1 MGGGVWG
8 DAAGW
13 RRWYRRSGAEKRW
26 ESVGAGWYKTGSLS
40 ADSRPGG
47 LDVTSSSS
55 EFSVDGPRYNR
66 RGPVRWLWSHLRR
79 HPLLLIGF
87 LGGSLVMVVLNA
99 MVPQFTGS
107 AFDAV
112 LGERAEAIHALG
124 MIALTLL
131 AVVIVRGLFDLVA
144 RLSSEVLA
152 KRLERDARDEL
163 YVSLLGKSQ
172 TYHNRQRVGDLMARA
187 ANDIR
192 QLSIMI
198 TPGVDLIVDSGI
210 QGLVPLFF
218 IGAIDPR
225 LLLVPG
231 VFAVLFAGTLW
242 HYMRQLNP
250 VATRMREE
258 FGDLNAGL
266 SQAVRGIEVIKVTA
280 QEGQERRRFRLNAR
294 RYRDSFVRNG
304 LVQARYL
311 PTLLFAFAMAGG
323 LWHGLHLHGTGV
335 ITLGELVSFMGLLAM
350 LGFPTQMSIFTFSLV
365 QLGIVSSRRILDVI
379 TSETELEQRADAH
392 SGAISGE
399 IVFDGVTFGH
409 DEGDPVLRGVT
420 FTVRPGETVAIVGET
435 GSGKSTLT
443 KLVPRIYDV
452 TEGRILVDGVDVRDW
467 DLDSLRSQISTI
479 EQDIVLFSRSVAE
492 NIAFSLGQ
500 RADREAV
507 VRAAEDA
514 QAAEFIAEL
523 DDGYDT
529 VIGERGV
536 TLSGGQRQRL
546 AIARALL
553 TDPAI
558 LVLDDSTSA
567 IDSATEDRIQQAIGR
582 ILDGRTTLL
591 ITHRLSQIRW
601 ADKVLLL
608 RRGELVDFGTHD
620 ELIERSRLYRRIFAH
635 YDEAGVDDHHT
646 DPPDDRPDG
655 DRPDGNR
662 PGKGRA
668 GDGRAGEAG
677 VGEAPALGGQR

>member
-1 MGGGVWG
+1 MT
-8 DAAGW
+8 
-13 RRWYRRSGAEKRW
+13 
-26 ESVGAGWYKTGSLS
+26 TG
-40 ADSRPGG
+40 
-47 LDVTSSSS
+47 TS

-79 HPLLLIGF
+79 HPLPLIGF

-99 MVPQFTGS
+99 LIPLLTGS

-112 LGERAEAIHALG
+112 LGGRGEPAAALG
-124 MIALTLL
+124 LVALALL
-131 AVVIVRGLFDLVA
+131 AIVSARGLLDLVA
-144 RLSSEVLA
+144 RMSSEVLA

-163 YVSLLGKSQ
+163 YVGLLGKSQ
-172 TYHNRQRVGDLMARA
+172 TFHNRQRVGDLMARA

-198 TPGVDLIVDSGI
+198 SPGVDLIVDSGLT
-210 QGLVPLFF
+210 GLVPLVF
-218 IGAIDPR
+218 IAAIDPR
-225 LLLVPG
+225 LLLVPV
-231 VFAVLFAGTLW
+231 VFGVLFVIALR
-242 HYMRQLNP
+242 HYMGQLNP
-250 VATRMREE
+250 VATRMRDE

-280 QEGQERRRFRLNAR
+280 QEEQERRRFRALAGL
-294 RYRDSFVRNG
+294 YRDSFVRNG

-311 PTLLFAFAMAGG
+311 PTLLFAFAMAGA
-323 LWHGLHLHGTGV
+323 LWHALYLQAAGV
-335 ITLGELVSFMGLLAM
+335 LTLGDVVAFMGLMGM
-350 LGFPTQMSIFTFSLV
+350 LGFPTQISIFTFSLV
-365 QLGIVSSRRILDVI
+365 QIGIVSSRRILDIVNAD
-379 TSETELEQRADAH
+379 TELEQPAAGH
-392 SGAISGE
+392 AAPIGGE
-399 IVFDGVTFGH
+399 IVFDDVTFGYG
-409 DEGDPVLRGVT
+409 EGEPVLRGAT

-435 GSGKSTLT
+435 GAGKSTLT

-452 TEGRILVDGVDVRDW
+452 TSGRILVDGVDVREW

-492 NIAFSLGQ
+492 NIAFGLGQ
-500 RADREAV
+500 RADRAAV
-507 VRAAEDA
+507 VKAAEDA
-514 QAAEFIAEL
+514 QAAEFVAEL

-529 VIGERGV
+529 VIGERGI

-582 ILDGRTTLL
+582 IQEGRTTLL

-608 RRGELVDFGTHD
+608 RRGEVAAFGTHD
-620 ELIERSRLYRRIFAH
+620 ELIRSSPLYRRIFAH
-635 YDEAGVDDHHT
+635 YDEV
-646 DPPDDRPDG
+646 PV
-655 DRPDGNR
+655 
-662 PGKGRA
+662 
-668 GDGRAGEAG
+668 GDGTLDEQER
-677 VGEAPALGGQR
+677 VH

>member
-1 MGGGVWG
+1 MT
-8 DAAGW
+8 
-13 RRWYRRSGAEKRW
+13 SG
-26 ESVGAGWYKTGSLS
+26 
-40 ADSRPGG
+40 
-47 LDVTSSSS
+47 SS
-55 EFSVDGPRYNR
+55 EFSVEGPRYDR

-79 HPLLLIGF
+79 HPLPLTGF

-99 MVPQFTGS
+99 LVPQLIGS

-112 LGERAEAIHALG
+112 LGGRGAPAALG
-124 MIALTLL
+124 LVALVLL
-131 AVVIVRGLFDLVA
+131 AVVSARGLFDLLA
-144 RLSSEVLA
+144 RLSSEMLA

-163 YVSLLGKSQ
+163 YAGLLGKSQ
-172 TYHNRQRVGDLMARA
+172 TFHNRQRVGDLMARA

-198 TPGVDLIVDSGI
+198 SPGVDLIVDSGLT
-210 QGLVPLFF
+210 GLVPLVF
-218 IGAIDPR
+218 IAAIDPR
-225 LLLVPG
+225 LLLVPV
-231 VFAVLFAGTLW
+231 VFGVLFAFALR
-242 HYMRQLNP
+242 HYMGQLNP
-250 VATRMREE
+250 VATRMRDE

-280 QEGQERRRFRLNAR
+280 QEEQERLRFRANAR

-311 PTLLFAFAMAGG
+311 PTLLFACAMAGA
-323 LWHGLHLHGTGV
+323 LWHALLLHAAGA
-335 ITLGELVSFMGLLAM
+335 ITIGDLVAFMGLMGM
-350 LGFPTQMSIFTFSLV
+350 LGFPTQISIFTFSLV
-365 QLGIVSSRRILDVI
+365 QIGIVSSRRILDIVGA
-379 TSETELEQRADAH
+379 ETELEQPAAGH
-392 SGAISGE
+392 VAPIGGE
-399 IVFDGVTFGH
+399 IVFDGVTFGYG
-409 DEGDPVLRGVT
+409 EGEPVLRGVT

-435 GSGKSTLT
+435 GAGKSSLT

-452 TEGRILVDGVDVRDW
+452 TSGRILVDGVDVRDW

-479 EQDIVLFSRSVAE
+479 EQDVVLFSRSVAE
-492 NIAFSLGQ
+492 NIAFGLGQ
-500 RADREAV
+500 RADRAAV

-514 QAAEFIAEL
+514 QAAEFVAEL

-529 VIGERGV
+529 VIGERGL

-567 IDSATEDRIQQAIGR
+567 IDSATEDRIQQAIER
-582 ILDGRTTLL
+582 IQEGRTTLM

-608 RRGELVDFGTHD
+608 RRGEVAGFGTHD
-620 ELIERSRLYRRIFAH
+620 ELIAGSPLYRRIFAH
-635 YDEAGVDDHHT
+635 YDEV
-646 DPPDDRPDG
+646 
-655 DRPDGNR
+655 
-662 PGKGRA
+662 
-668 GDGRAGEAG
+668 
-677 VGEAPALGGQR
+677 PADQGALDEQERVH

>member
-1 MGGGVWG
+1 M
-8 DAAGW
+8 
-13 RRWYRRSGAEKRW
+13 
-26 ESVGAGWYKTGSLS
+26 TGN
-40 ADSRPGG
+40 
-47 LDVTSSSS
+47 SS
-55 EFSVDGPRYNR
+55 EFSVSGRRYDR
-66 RGPVRWLWSHLRR
+66 RGPVRWIWSHMRG
-79 HPLLLIGF
+79 HPLVLLGF
-87 LGGSLVMVVLNA
+87 LGGTLVNTVLNA
-99 MVPQFTGS
+99 SVPHFTGA

-112 LGERAEAIHALG
+112 LGGGGGAASALG
-124 MIALTLL
+124 FIALILL
-131 AVVIVRGLFDLVA
+131 VVIVARGLTDGVA
-144 RLSSEVLA
+144 RMSSEVLA

-172 TYHNRQRVGDLMARA
+172 TFHNRQRVGDLMARA

-192 QLSIMI
+192 QLSIMV
-198 TPGVDLIVDSGI
+198 TPGIDLIADSGLTGI
-210 QGLVPLFF
+210 VPLFF
-218 IGAIDPR
+218 IAAIDPR

-231 VFAVLFAGTLW
+231 IFAVCFAFALW

-250 VATRMREE
+250 VATRMREQ

-266 SQAVRGIEVIKVTA
+266 SQAVRGIEVIKVMA
-280 QEGQERRRFRLNAR
+280 QEGQERGRFRSYAR
-294 RYRDSFVRNG
+294 LYRDSFVRNG

-311 PTLLFAFAMAGG
+311 PTLLFAGAVAGA
-323 LWHGLHLHGTGV
+323 LWHGLYLQSTGAISV
-335 ITLGELVSFMGLLAM
+335 GDLVAFMGLVVM

-365 QLGIVSSRRILDVI
+365 QIGIASARRILDIV
-379 TSETELEQRADAH
+379 TSDTELQQRDDGHAAP
-392 SGAISGE
+392 ITGE
-399 IVFDGVTFGH
+399 IVFDDVTFGY
-409 DEGDPVLRGVT
+409 DDGGEPAVRGLS
-420 FTVRPGETVAIVGET
+420 FTVKPGETVAIVGET

-452 TEGRILVDGVDVRDW
+452 TSGRILVDGVDVRDW

-507 VRAAEDA
+507 IRAAEDA
-514 QAAEFIAEL
+514 QAAEFVAEL

-567 IDSATEDRIQQAIGR
+567 IDSATEDKIQQAIGR

-608 RRGELVDFGTHD
+608 RRGELVDCGTHD

-635 YDEAGVDDHHT
+635 YDEAGVGADGGTGRSDEVGA
-646 DPPDDRPDG
+646 DGGGGRSDEVKAEVGAGRP
-655 DRPDGNR
+655 
-662 PGKGRA
+662 
-668 GDGRAGEAG
+668 AG
-677 VGEAPALGGQR
+677 VGSQNGAPPEDAAPILASEQGGAR